1 MPYEPYRL
9 SLQAETT
16 VYQREIRCLIQ
27 ENDFNYSMNPTI
39 MVNSSGSVRD
49 FATGSSFRPYFTT
62 IGLYNEADELL
73 IVGKVST
80 PVMISAYSDMTVIVK
95 YDF

>member
-1 MPYEPYRL
+1 MPYEPFRL

-27 ENDFNYSMNPTI
+27 ENDFNYSMNPTVMI
-39 MVNSSGSVRD
+39 DPSGSVRD
-49 FATGSSFRPYFTT
+49 FVTGSSFRPYFTT

-80 PVMISAYSDMTVIVK
+80 PVPISAYSDMTVIVK